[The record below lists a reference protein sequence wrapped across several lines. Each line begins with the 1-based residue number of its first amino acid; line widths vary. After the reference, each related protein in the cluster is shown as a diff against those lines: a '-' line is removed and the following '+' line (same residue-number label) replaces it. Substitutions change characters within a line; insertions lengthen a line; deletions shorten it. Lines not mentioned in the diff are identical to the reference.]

1 MNDFIKLTEFD
12 IKINPKTVF
21 QLMDCHSDSPI
32 YEELLEEFE
41 KLEPEVLG
49 CIHPVA
55 YLKFGT
61 YTRNKES
68 KAIFILTSIGDEVTE
83 LSEDYFDQGDYLLG
97 MLVNAMSDDY
107 MFQMEARVH
116 EKIKE
121 ECTLR
126 GLGIVEK
133 LEAPVHI
140 PMEEQER
147 ILEEIKAVESVTIGL
162 TQGYMFTTVKTLGH
176 ILILSEGG
184 SVNHDGHNCDECD
197 RTDCK
202 LRKGKI
208 ITVSVLGRGSTI
220 LLAYD
225 GSVDLLTALLAQ
237 GIYVSAACGG
247 KGTCGKCKIR
257 VVAGELKIT
266 SSDLAKFS
274 EKELEEGYRLAC
286 KAYPKSACTIR
297 IVSGDE
303 TDFEVVSDI
312 VEGIIPQGKK
322 GEISDQTK
330 ESYDQTKKSCSDQAE
345 EGYAFAIDI
354 GTTTVA
360 ISLINLA
367 TKQIIK
373 TYTTINKQRAYGADV
388 ISRMKASM
396 EGKKEELRQ
405 SIRKDLLEGIKSLV
419 EENQVDRSKI
429 LRIAIAG
436 NTTMGHL
443 LLGYS
448 CETLGVYP
456 FTPVNIDRIE
466 LPFADVFGSDY
477 LTAQV
482 ILLPGIS
489 TFVGGDIV
497 AGLLTCGFDKDDKPY
512 LLIDLGTNGEMA
524 IGNKDKIL
532 VASTAAGPAFE
543 GGNISCGVGSIAG
556 AICGVRIGDTTTFDT
571 IGQKPPIGI
580 CGTGVIELASELLKA
595 ELIDETGLLCEE
607 YFDTGYVLAKD
618 NQGNEISLTQR
629 DIRELQM
636 AKSAIRAGAETLMR
650 RYEVSYDGIDKV
662 YLAGGFGYKINLEKA
677 INIGL
682 LPEELNGKIIAI
694 GNSSLSGAV
703 NYLID
708 EEAPK
713 RMDHIKALSSEVH
726 LSNDADFND
735 LYIEFMAFGE
745 EE

>member
-1 MNDFIKLTEFD
+1 MGMNDFIKLTEFD
-12 IKINPKTVF
+12 ITINPKTVF
-21 QLMDCHSDSPI
+21 QLMDCHTDSPI
-32 YEELLEEFE
+32 YEELLEEY
-41 KLEPEVLG
+41 KKMEPEVLS
-49 CIHPVA
+49 CVHPVA

-61 YTRNKES
+61 YTRDKES

-83 LSEDYFDQGDYLLG
+83 LSEDYFNQGDYLLG

-107 MFQMEARVH
+107 MFQLEAKVH

-121 ECTLR
+121 ECTVR

-147 ILEEIKAVESVTIGL
+147 ILEEIKAVEKVSIGL

-176 ILILSEGG
+176 VLLLSEGG
-184 SVNHDGHNCDECD
+184 SVSHDGHNCDECD

-220 LLAYD
+220 QLAYD

-266 SSDLAKFS
+266 SSDQAKFS
-274 EKELEEGYRLAC
+274 EKELEQGYRLAC

-297 IVSGDE
+297 IVSSDE

-312 VEGIIPQGKK
+312 VEGIIPRGKK
-322 GEISDQTK
+322 EEISG
-330 ESYDQTKKSCSDQAE
+330 QAE
-345 EGYAFAIDI
+345 ESYAFAIDI

-360 ISLINLA
+360 ISLVNLA
-367 TKQIIK
+367 TKKIIK

-405 SIRKDLLEGIKSLV
+405 SIQKDLLEGIKSLV
-419 EENQVDRSKI
+419 EENQVDQSKI
-429 LRIAIAG
+429 VRIAIAG

-456 FTPVNIDRIE
+456 FTPVNIERIE
-466 LPFADVFGSDY
+466 KPFAEVFGSDY

-497 AGLLTCGFDKDDKPY
+497 AGLLTCRFDKVEKPY

-543 GGNISCGVGSIAG
+543 GGNISCGIGSIAG
-556 AICGVRIGDTTTFDT
+556 AICSVRIDDTTTFDT

-580 CGTGVIELASELLKA
+580 CGTGVIELASELLKS
-595 ELIDETGLLCEE
+595 ELMDETGLLNEE

-618 NQGNEISLTQR
+618 NHGNDITLTQR

-650 RYEVSYDGIDKV
+650 RFGVCYEQIDQV
-662 YLAGGFGYKINLEKA
+662 YLAGGFGYKVNLEKA

-703 NYLID
+703 NYLVED
-708 EEAPK
+708 EAPK
-713 RMDHIKALSSEVH
+713 RVDEIMLVSSEVH

>member
-1 MNDFIKLTEFD
+1 MKDFIKLNEFD

-21 QLMDCHSDSPI
+21 QLMDCHTDSPI
-32 YEELLEEFE
+32 YEELLEEYQRM
-41 KLEPEVLG
+41 EPEVLG
-49 CIHPVA
+49 CVHPVA

-61 YTRNKES
+61 YTREKES
-68 KAIFILTSIGDEVTE
+68 QALYVLTSIGDEVNE
-83 LSEDYFDQGDYLLG
+83 LSERYFEQGDYLLG
-97 MLVNAMSDDY
+97 MLVNSMSDDY
-107 MFQMEARVH
+107 MFQLEAKVH
-116 EKIKE
+116 ERIKE

-126 GLGIVEK
+126 GLGIAEK

-140 PMEEQER
+140 PMKEQER
-147 ILEEIKAVESVTIGL
+147 ILEEIKAVEAISIGL

-176 ILILSEGG
+176 ILILDEGG
-184 SVNHDGHNCDECD
+184 SVSHDGHNCDECD

-208 ITVSVLGRGSTI
+208 ITVTVLGRGSAI
-220 LLAYD
+220 QLAYD
-225 GSVDLLTALLAQ
+225 GTVDLLKALLAQ

-257 VVAGELKIT
+257 VVAGELEIT
-266 SSDLAKFS
+266 SSDRAKFS
-274 EKELEEGYRLAC
+274 EKELEQGYRLAC
-286 KAYPKSACTIR
+286 KAYPRSACTLR

-303 TDFEVVSDI
+303 ADFEVVSEI
-312 VEGIIPQGKK
+312 VQGVQGINAVSEA
-322 GEISDQTK
+322 GEISDQTQK
-330 ESYDQTKKSCSDQAE
+330 E
-345 EGYAFAIDI
+345 YAFAIDI

-360 ISLINLA
+360 ISLVNLV
-367 TKQIIK
+367 TKQIEK

-396 EGKKEELRQ
+396 EGRKDELRQ
-405 SIRKDLLEGIKSLV
+405 SIRKDLLGGIKSLI
-419 EENQVDRSKI
+419 EEYQLDKDCIHKI
-429 LRIAIAG
+429 IIAG

-466 LPFADVFGSDY
+466 VTFSEVFAEDY

-482 ILLPGIS
+482 IILPGIS

-497 AGLLTCGFDKDDKPY
+497 AGLLSCGFVKKEKPC

-556 AICGVRIGDTTTFDT
+556 AICNVRIEEGASFHT
-571 IGQKPPIGI
+571 IGDKPPIGI

-595 ELIDETGLLCEE
+595 ELIDDTGLLCEE
-607 YFDTGYVLAKD
+607 YFDTGYILAKD
-618 NQGNEISLTQR
+618 DQGNDITFTQR

-636 AKSAIRAGAETLMR
+636 AKSAIRAGAETLML
-650 RYEVSYDGIDKV
+650 RYGVGYDEIDQV
-662 YLAGGFGYKINLEKA
+662 YLAGGFGYKVNLEKA
-677 INIGL
+677 IHIGL
-682 LPEELNGKIIAI
+682 LPEELDGKIAAI
-694 GNSSLSGAV
+694 GNSSLSGAIH
-703 NYLID
+703 YLVE
-708 EEAPK
+708 EEAP
-713 RMDHIKALSSEVH
+713 RWTEHIKTVSSEVH
-726 LSNDADFND
+726 LSNDPDFND
-735 LYIEFMAFGE
+735 LYIEYMAFVE

>member
-1 MNDFIKLTEFD
+1 MKDFIKLTEFD
-12 IKINPKTVF
+12 IRINPKTVF
-21 QLMDCHSDSPI
+21 QLMDCHADSPI
-32 YEELLEEFE
+32 YEELLEEY
-41 KLEPEVLG
+41 KKMEPEVLG
-49 CIHPVA
+49 CVHPVA

-61 YTRNKES
+61 YTRDKETQ
-68 KAIFILTSIGDEVTE
+68 AIFILTSIGDEVTK
-83 LSEDYFDQGDYLLG
+83 LSEDYFNQGDYLLG

-107 MFQMEARVH
+107 MFQLEAKVH
-116 EKIKE
+116 ERIQE

-126 GLGIVEK
+126 GLGILEK

-140 PMEEQER
+140 PMEEQKR
-147 ILEEIKAVESVTIGL
+147 ILEEIKAVEPISIGL
-162 TQGYMFTTVKTLGH
+162 TEGYMFTTVKSLGH

-184 SVNHDGHNCDECD
+184 SVSHDGHNCDECD

-202 LRKGKI
+202 MRKGKI
-208 ITVSVLGRGSTI
+208 ITISVLGRGATI
-220 LLAYD
+220 QLAYD
-225 GSVDLLTALLAQ
+225 GSVDLLKALLAQ

-257 VVAGELKIT
+257 VVAGDLEIT
-266 SSDLAKFS
+266 STDRAKFS
-274 EKELEEGYRLAC
+274 EIELEQGYRLAC

-303 TDFEVVSDI
+303 ADFEVVSDI
-312 VEGIIPQGKK
+312 VQGINALSKQEENSKGAEEGCNDAEKNC
-322 GEISDQTK
+322 DQV
-330 ESYDQTKKSCSDQAE
+330 E

-360 ISLINLA
+360 ISLVSLA
-367 TKQIIK
+367 KKQIIK

-388 ISRMKASM
+388 ISRIKASM
-396 EGKKEELRQ
+396 EGQKEELRQ
-405 SIRKDLLEGIKSLV
+405 SIQKDLLEGIQSLV
-419 EENQVDRSKI
+419 EENHIDRSEI

-466 LPFADVFGSDY
+466 LPFAEVFGTDY

-489 TFVGGDIV
+489 TYVGGDIV
-497 AGLLTCGFDKDDKPY
+497 AGLLTCGFDNIEKPN

-556 AICGVRIGDTTTFDT
+556 AICSVRIGDTTTFDT
-571 IGQKPPIGI
+571 IGQKPAIGI

-595 ELIDETGLLCEE
+595 ELMDETGLLNDD
-607 YFDTGYVLAKD
+607 YFETGYVLTKD
-618 NQGNEISLTQR
+618 NHGNDITLTQK

-650 RYEVSYDGIDKV
+650 RFGVSYNEIDQV
-662 YLAGGFGYKINLEKA
+662 FLAGGFGYKVNLEKA
-677 INIGL
+677 IHIGL
-682 LPEELNGKIIAI
+682 LPEELNGKITAI

-703 NYLID
+703 NYLVGK
-708 EEAPK
+708 EAPK
-713 RMDHIKALSSEVH
+713 RVDGIKLVASEVH

-745 EE
+745 EEL

>member
-21 QLMDCHSDSPI
+21 QLMDCHTDSPI
-32 YEELLEEFE
+32 YEELLEEYQNMV
-41 KLEPEVLG
+41 PEVLG
-49 CIHPVA
+49 CVRPVA

-61 YTRNKES
+61 YTREKES
-68 KAIFILTSIGDEVTE
+68 KALYILTSIGDEVAQ
-83 LSEDYFDQGDYLLG
+83 LSEGYFEQGDYLLG

-107 MFQMEARVH
+107 MFQLEAKVH
-116 EKIKE
+116 ERIKE

-140 PMEEQER
+140 PMKEQER
-147 ILEEIKAVESVTIGL
+147 ILEEIKAVESISIGL

-176 ILILSEGG
+176 ILLLDEGG
-184 SVNHDGHNCDECD
+184 SVSHDGHNCDECD

-208 ITVSVLGRGSTI
+208 ITVTVLGRGSAI
-220 LLAYD
+220 QLAYD
-225 GSVDLLTALLAQ
+225 GTVDLLKALLAQ
-237 GIYVSAACGG
+237 EIYVSAACGG
-247 KGTCGKCKIR
+247 KGTCGKCKIK
-257 VVAGELKIT
+257 VVSGELEIT
-266 SSDLAKFS
+266 SSDRAKFS
-274 EKELEEGYRLAC
+274 EKELEQGYRLAC

-303 TDFEVVSDI
+303 ADFEVVSEI
-312 VEGIIPQGKK
+312 VQGINQLSHQDKMIGKTD
-322 GEISDQTK
+322 EISEQTEDQ
-330 ESYDQTKKSCSDQAE
+330 
-345 EGYAFAIDI
+345 YAFAIDI

-360 ISLINLA
+360 ISLVSLNK
-367 TKQIIK
+367 KQIIK

-405 SIRKDLLEGIKSLV
+405 SIQKDLLEGIKSLV
-419 EENQVDRSKI
+419 EENQVEKSKI
-429 LRIAIAG
+429 SRIAIAG

-466 LPFADVFGSDY
+466 LPFAEVFDDDY
-477 LTAQV
+477 LTAHV
-482 ILLPGIS
+482 ILLPGIT

-497 AGLLTCGFDKDDKPY
+497 AGLLTCEFDKNEKPY

-556 AICGVRIGDTTTFDT
+556 AICGVRIGESTTFDT

-607 YFDTGYVLAKD
+607 YFDSGYILAKD
-618 NQGNEISLTQR
+618 NLGNDISLTQR

-636 AKSAIRAGAETLMR
+636 AKSAIRAGAETLMKR
-650 RYEVSYDGIDKV
+650 FGVKYDEIDQV
-662 YLAGGFGYKINLEKA
+662 YLAGGFGYKVNLEKA

-703 NYLID
+703 NYLVD

-745 EE
+745 EEE

>member
-1 MNDFIKLTEFD
+1 MGMKDFIKLTDFD
-12 IKINPKTVF
+12 IRINPKTVF
-21 QLMDCHSDSPI
+21 QLMDCHTDSPI
-32 YEELLEEFE
+32 YEELLEEYQA
-41 KLEPEVLG
+41 LEPKVLG
-49 CIHPVA
+49 CVRPVA
-55 YLKFGT
+55 YLSFGT
-61 YTRNKES
+61 YTREKEA
-68 KAIFILTSIGDEVTE
+68 KAIFTLTSIGDEVTQ
-83 LSEDYFDQGDYLLG
+83 LSEEYFKQGDYLLG

-107 MFQMEARVH
+107 MFQLEDKVH
-116 EKIKE
+116 ERIKE

-126 GLGIVEK
+126 GLGIEEK

-140 PMEEQER
+140 PMKEQER
-147 ILEEIKAVESVTIGL
+147 ILEEIKAVEAVPIGL
-162 TQGYMFTTVKTLGH
+162 TEGYMFTTVKTLGH
-176 ILILSEGG
+176 ILILKEGD
-184 SVNHDGHNCDECD
+184 SVSHDGHNCDECE

-208 ITVSVLGRGSTI
+208 ITISVLGRGATI
-220 LLAYD
+220 QLAYD
-225 GSVDLLTALLAQ
+225 GTMDLLKALLAQ

-257 VVAGELKIT
+257 VVAGELEIT
-266 SSDLAKFS
+266 GSDRAKFS
-274 EKELEEGYRLAC
+274 DKELEQGYRLAC

-303 TDFEVVSDI
+303 ADFEVVSEI
-312 VEGIIPQGKK
+312 VPGISSFHNQDRLSG
-322 GEISDQTK
+322 QQK
-330 ESYDQTKKSCSDQAE
+330 EE
-345 EGYAFAIDI
+345 YAFAIDI

-360 ISLINLA
+360 ISLVNLA
-367 TKQIIK
+367 TKQIQN

-388 ISRMKASM
+388 ISRIKASI
-396 EGKKEELRQ
+396 EGKREELRQ
-405 SIRKDLLEGIKSLV
+405 SIRKDLLEGIKSLT
-419 EENQVDRSKI
+419 EENQLDKSKI
-429 LRIAIAG
+429 SSVVIAG

-466 LPFADVFGSDY
+466 QSFAEVFEEEY
-477 LTAQV
+477 LTARV
-482 ILLPGIS
+482 ILLPGIT

-497 AGLLTCGFDKDDKPY
+497 AGLLTCGFDQMEKPC

-556 AICGVRIGDTTTFDT
+556 AICGVRLGESMVYDT

-580 CGTGVIELASELLKA
+580 CGTGVIELASELLKT
-595 ELIDETGLLCEE
+595 ELMDETGLLCDE
-607 YFDTGYVLAKD
+607 YFDSGFVLAKD
-618 NQGNEISLTQR
+618 PQGNEIALTQR

-636 AKSAIRAGAETLMR
+636 AKSAIRAGAETLIR
-650 RYEVSYDGIDKV
+650 RFGITYEEIDRV
-662 YLAGGFGYKINLEKA
+662 YLAGGFGYKVNLEKA
-677 INIGL
+677 VNIGL
-682 LPEELNGKIIAI
+682 LPEELQDRIIAI

-703 NYLID
+703 NYLVED
-708 EEAPK
+708 EAPK
-713 RMDHIKALSSEVH
+713 RMDYMKSISSEVH
-726 LSNDADFND
+726 LANDTDFND
-735 LYIEFMAFGE
+735 FYIEYMAFGE